1 MAEEGE
7 GLADAF
13 AVAVGDAEADTW
25 DEESEG
31 EVEGADSVELHPAT
45 ATAARMAALQARAR
59 VFFMGIRIDEGSGP
73 ESSLGERSNV
83 RGLHSMRTW
92 EQ

>member
-1 MAEEGE
+1 MAEDGE
-7 GLADAF
+7 GLAVAF
-13 AVAVGDAEADTW
+13 TLALGDAEADTC

-31 EVEGADSVELHPAT
+31 EEEGEDPVELHP

-59 VFFMGIRIDEGSGP
+59 VFFMGIHIDEGSGP
-73 ESSLGERSNV
+73 ESSLGERSDV

>member
-31 EVEGADSVELHPAT
+31 EVEGADSVELHP